1 MPGRTVLKCG
11 LRLLQSDK
19 FSFSDFFFAFTRA
32 AMAQSSLCIGIT
44 LTGPALLQN
53 AINSKCSYFFS
64 FDASSESTG
73 ESMH

>member
-1 MPGRTVLKCG
+1 
-11 LRLLQSDK
+11 
-19 FSFSDFFFAFTRA
+19 
-32 AMAQSSLCIGIT
+32 MAQSSLCIGII

-53 AINSKCSYFFS
+53 AIDSKCSYFFS

>member
-1 MPGRTVLKCG
+1 
-11 LRLLQSDK
+11 
-19 FSFSDFFFAFTRA
+19 
-32 AMAQSSLCIGIT
+32 MAHSSLRIGIT

-53 AINSKCSYFFS
+53 AINSKCSNFFS